1 MSKEDPVI
9 LDLAPLPREQL
20 GPFLVLGVDKD
31 ASPDQIEANW
41 AKRLIWARKGQFR
54 LALEDVN
61 WAREILTQPDQRLR
75 ADILALNLDTIDGT
89 MRRLSKT
96 YGADERMMTL
106 WEPVDAT
113 KVPEDS
119 LPTGNLPDPA
129 DLRASIRPPLL
140 PPSLPAAA
148 ALLASFVEPSVDP
161 WELHLTPDCNLDRD
175 A

>member
-1 MSKEDPVI
+1 MSHEDPVI

-41 AKRLIWARKGQFR
+41 AKRLIWARKRQFR

-61 WAREILTQPDQRLR
+61 WAREVLSQPDQRLR
-75 ADILALNLDTIDGT
+75 ADILALNLDTIEGT
-89 MRRLSKT
+89 LRRLSKSN
-96 YGADERMMTL
+96 GADETTPPT

-113 KVPEDS
+113 KAPEDS
-119 LPTGNLPDPA
+119 LPDGDLPDPA
-129 DLRASIRPPLL
+129 DLRASVRPPLL

-148 ALLASFVEPSVDP
+148 ALLDSFVEPSVDP
-161 WELHLTPDCNLDRD
+161 WDVHLTPDSNIARD